1 LMIPPG
7 IPDFMTRN
15 RLVEAGSVT
24 LTGKAWAGRIGISYV
39 EVSVDGGSTWSKAE
53 LGESGSP
60 YGWRTWTF
68 PWTATPG
75 ECVLLVRAI
84 DVYGNM
90 QPIDQEWNFG
100 GYGNNGVQ
108 RVNVIVR

>member
-1 LMIPPG
+1 MG
-7 IPDFMTRN
+7 TYH
-15 RLVEAGSVT
+15 VGA
-24 LTGKAWAGRIGISYV
+24 LTPQDDRH
-39 EVSVDGGSTWSKAE
+39 
-53 LGESGSP
+53 P
-60 YGWRTWTF
+60 WTF
-68 PWTATPG
+68 LWTATPG

-84 DVYGNM
+84 DAYGNM